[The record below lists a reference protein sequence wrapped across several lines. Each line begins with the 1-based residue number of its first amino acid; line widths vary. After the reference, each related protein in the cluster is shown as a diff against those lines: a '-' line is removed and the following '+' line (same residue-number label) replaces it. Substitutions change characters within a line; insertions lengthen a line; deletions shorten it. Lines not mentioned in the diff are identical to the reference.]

1 MAHPETLLPMPDI
14 EDPVDRFVS
23 VVKFYLSGWHI
34 RPRGVK
40 KPLNPILGETFT
52 CYWEYADD
60 TKGYYIS
67 EQTCHHPPKSSYF
80 YMAPEH
86 NIRIDGTLKP
96 RSKFLGNSAA
106 SMMEGIAILR
116 FMNRGKTPGGE
127 KYFVTQ
133 PNMYAR
139 GILFG
144 KMKYE
149 LGDHSFVRCP
159 ENHLSADMEFKTK
172 GYFGGTYN
180 AIGGTIKNEK
190 TGEVLFELS
199 GMWSGEMSIKNLKTG
214 KKEVLFDATRARHT
228 PPAARSLEE
237 QSDRE
242 SQKLW
247 YKTVLAIKDQNHE
260 VATDEKTK
268 IEDMQREEAAQRQSK
283 GVEWQPKLFRPVH
296 GGPGGS
302 EEGEED
308 LDFILNADI
317 NGATP
322 EEKVKQILAITPI
335 LKSQKQAQQPEPSQ
349 KPKPS
354 QQPETSQ
361 PPESSQQLQ
370 PNSQQVQNT
379 PIPSKSPI
387 QHAPVPATYATPAPA
402 SSKQGNLIDFGSTAE
417 SERPTLP
424 PNTHY
429 TQDNVSHP
437 GLQQPLQPG
446 QPLKRQDSNSG
457 AVDEFVDA
465 DDGT

>member
-1 MAHPETLLPMPDI
+1 
-14 EDPVDRFVS
+14 
-23 VVKFYLSGWHI
+23 
-34 RPRGVK
+34 
-40 KPLNPILGETFT
+40 
-52 CYWEYADD
+52 
-60 TKGYYIS
+60 
-67 EQTCHHPPKSSYF
+67 
-80 YMAPEH
+80 
-86 NIRIDGTLKP
+86 
-96 RSKFLGNSAA
+96 
-106 SMMEGIAILR
+106 
-116 FMNRGKTPGGE
+116 
-127 KYFVTQ
+127 
-133 PNMYAR
+133 MYAR

-159 ENHLSADMEFKTK
+159 ENNLSADMEFKTK

-199 GMWSGEMSIKNLKTG
+199 GMWSGEMSIKNVKTG

-228 PPAARSLEE
+228 PPVARPLEE

-268 IEDMQREEAAQRQSK
+268 IEDMQREEAAQRLSK

-296 GGPGGS
+296 SGPGGS

-322 EEKVKQILAITPI
+322 EEKAKQILAITPI
-335 LKSQKQAQQPEPSQ
+335 LKSQKQAQQPDPPQQLVS
-349 KPKPS
+349 S
-354 QQPETSQ
+354 QQ
-361 PPESSQQLQ
+361 PESSQQPQ
-370 PNSQQVQNT
+370 PNSQQLQNP
-379 PIPSKSPI
+379 PISSERFI
-387 QHAPVPATYATPAPA
+387 QHAPVPATHATPAPA
-402 SSKQGNLIDFGSTAE
+402 SSKQDDLIDFGNNAE
-417 SERPTLP
+417 SQRPTLP

-429 TQDNVSHP
+429 TQDNISHP

-446 QPLKRQDSNSG
+446 QPIKRQDSNSD

>member
-1 MAHPETLLPMPDI
+1 
-14 EDPVDRFVS
+14 
-23 VVKFYLSGWHI
+23 
-34 RPRGVK
+34 
-40 KPLNPILGETFT
+40 
-52 CYWEYADD
+52 
-60 TKGYYIS
+60 
-67 EQTCHHPPKSSYF
+67 
-80 YMAPEH
+80 
-86 NIRIDGTLKP
+86 
-96 RSKFLGNSAA
+96 
-106 SMMEGIAILR
+106 
-116 FMNRGKTPGGE
+116 
-127 KYFVTQ
+127 
-133 PNMYAR
+133 MYAR

-159 ENHLSADMEFKTK
+159 ENNLSADMEFKTK

-199 GMWSGEMSIKNLKTG
+199 GMWSGEMSIKNVKTG

-228 PPAARSLEE
+228 PPAARPLDE

-247 YKTVLAIKDQNHE
+247 YKTVLAIRDQNHE

-322 EEKVKQILAITPI
+322 EEKAKQILAITPI
-335 LKSQKQAQQPEPSQ
+335 LKSQKQVEQ
-349 KPKPS
+349 
-354 QQPETSQ
+354 
-361 PPESSQQLQ
+361 PESSPQ
-370 PNSQQVQNT
+370 PQPQTQQVQN
-379 PIPSKSPI
+379 PPVPSKTPI
-387 QHAPVPATYATPAPA
+387 QHPPTPITQVTPAPA
-402 SSKQGNLIDFGSTAE
+402 SNKQGDLIDFGNNGE
-417 SERPTLP
+417 SERPILP

-429 TQDNVSHP
+429 TQDNISHP
-437 GLQQPLQPG
+437 GPQEPLQPG

-457 AVDEFVDA
+457 AVEEFVDA
-465 DDGT
+465 DDGTS